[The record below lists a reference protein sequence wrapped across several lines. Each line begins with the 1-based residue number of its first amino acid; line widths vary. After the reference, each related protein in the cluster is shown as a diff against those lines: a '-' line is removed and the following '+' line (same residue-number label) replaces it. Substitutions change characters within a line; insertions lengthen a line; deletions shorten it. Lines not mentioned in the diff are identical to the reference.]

1 MQCHK
6 QQGGSWV
13 ILLPKTKA
21 HHVLLYLLRI
31 WHEVEIDYAPIVQ
44 VVGPEEISV
53 LRREEADARVIRSGA
68 DHTGINCGS
77 AL

>member
-1 MQCHK
+1 M
-6 QQGGSWV
+6 GD
-13 ILLPKTKA
+13 ITAYKTKA

-68 DHTGINCGS
+68 DHTGIN
-77 AL
+77 

>member
-1 MQCHK
+1 MQFNNRVRPV
-6 QQGGSWV
+6 WV
-13 ILLPKTKA
+13 TNRSLSL
-21 HHVLLYLLRI
+21 VQLYLLRI

-44 VVGPEEISV
+44 VVGSEEVSV

-68 DHTGINCGS
+68 DHTGMNCDS